1 MKSVLHTAIE
11 DVAARTPDRIAIRT
25 PEGTISHAALDAA
38 ADRLAVHLRRDHGLQ
53 PGAIVA
59 LFLPPGIAYVTAVLG
74 VAKAGGVFLPFD
86 LGMPLRRRQACVARA
101 RPAVAITDAASIA
114 TWEAGGHEIPVLLI
128 DSVAP
133 DDVSKLPLCVTGDD
147 PSYIM
152 FTSGSTGEPKAILG
166 THKGLS
172 HFVHWEVRE
181 FGLGPNDR
189 IAQLAPPT
197 FDVSLRDIFVP
208 LLAGGTLCVAE
219 AETRGN
225 IRSLLDWLDA
235 EAITLMHCVP
245 SLFRALIEEIG
256 IRPAGMMR
264 ALRHVLLAG
273 EPLYGRDV
281 QRWRAVMGER
291 VELVNLYG
299 PSETTLAKAFHRIV
313 DVPNEPA
320 RMIPVGLPLPNTALL
335 IVRDRE
341 LCDKGEIGEVF
352 IKTPFM
358 SKGYLNDP
366 QSTAQAFV
374 QNPLTPDTPDL
385 IYRTGDMGRYRAD
398 RSVELLGRR
407 DAQVKVNGV
416 RIELGDVEQALLR
429 HPSIR
434 QAVVADHAGADQ
446 QVFLCAYFIADTQLA
461 DETLRE
467 HMRQWLDV
475 AMHPAFVVQMEAFP
489 LNLHGKVNRRALPR
503 PAELLYREKPCIE
516 PDGAREIA
524 VAAIWSDIL
533 GVPKIGVTHSFV
545 ELGGDSLKAI
555 RALSRI
561 AQQSGV
567 EVKLQELFPRGTVRE
582 ISAIIAAR
590 QASGASLVDSE
601 AASAIVPAI
610 EPPTPEEL
618 QWLEQ

>member
-1 MKSVLHTAIE
+1 
-11 DVAARTPDRIAIRT
+11 
-25 PEGTISHAALDAA
+25 
-38 ADRLAVHLRRDHGLQ
+38 
-53 PGAIVA
+53 
-59 LFLPPGIAYVTAVLG
+59 
-74 VAKAGGVFLPFD
+74 
-86 LGMPLRRRQACVARA
+86 VARA
-101 RPAVAITDAASIA
+101 RPAIAITEGVA
-114 TWEAGGHEIPVLLI
+114 TRAWESGGHDISTLRIE
-128 DSVAP
+128 SVAP
-133 DDVSKLPLCVTGDD
+133 DDVPKPPLCVSGDD
-147 PSYIM
+147 PSYVM

-166 THKGLS
+166 THSGLS

-181 FGLGPNDR
+181 FSLGPDDR
-189 IAQLAPPT
+189 VAQLAPPT

-208 LLAGGTLCVAE
+208 LLAGGGLCVPT

-235 EAITLMHCVP
+235 EAITVMHCVP

-256 IRPAGMMR
+256 TRPAAVMP

-281 QRWRAVMGER
+281 QRWRAVMGDR
-291 VELVNLYG
+291 VELANLYG

-335 IVRDRE
+335 ILRDGE

-352 IKTPFM
+352 IRTPFM

-366 QSTAQAFV
+366 QSTQQAFV
-374 QNPLTPDTPDL
+374 QNPLTPDTRDL
-385 IYRTGDMGRYRAD
+385 IYRTGDVGRYRAD

-416 RIELGDVEQALLR
+416 RIELGDVEQALLQ

-434 QAVVADHAGADQ
+434 QAVVAEHAGADQ
-446 QVFLCAYFIADTQLA
+446 QVFLCAYFIADTHLA
-461 DETLRE
+461 DESLRE

-475 AMHPAFVVQMEAFP
+475 SMHPAFLVQMEAFP

-503 PAELLYREKPCIE
+503 PSELLYRERPCIAAE
-516 PDGAREIA
+516 GEQEIA

-561 AQQSGV
+561 AQQSGL

-582 ISAIIAAR
+582 IAAVIAAR
-590 QASGASLVDSE
+590 QASSTSVRQSE
-601 AASAIVPAI
+601 AASAIVLAI
-610 EPPTPEEL
+610 EPATAEEL

>member
-11 DVAARTPDRIAIRT
+11 EVAARSPDRIAIRA
-25 PEGTISHAALDAA
+25 PEGTISYSGLDSAAR
-38 ADRLAVHLRRDHGLQ
+38 RLAVQLRRDHGLQ

-59 LFLPPGIAYVTAVLG
+59 LFLPPGIAYLTAVLA
-74 VAKAGGVFLPFD
+74 VAKAGGVFLPIE
-86 LGMPLRRRQACVARA
+86 LGMPLRRRQACVTRA
-101 RPAVAITDAASIA
+101 RPVVVIADGTGAVA
-114 TWEAGGHEIPVLLI
+114 WQAGDHQVPILRI
-128 DSVAP
+128 DGVAP
-133 DDVSKLPLCVTGDD
+133 DDAPALPLCVTGDD

-181 FGLGPNDR
+181 FGLGPDDR
-189 IAQLAPPT
+189 IAQLAPLT
-197 FDVSLRDIFVP
+197 FDVSLRDVFVP
-208 LLAGGTLCVAE
+208 LLAGGTLCVAA
-219 AETRGN
+219 AETRQST
-225 IRSLLDWLDA
+225 RTLLDWLQA

-245 SLFRALIEEIG
+245 SLFRALIEEIDS
-256 IRPAGMMR
+256 RPAGVLP
-264 ALRHVLLAG
+264 ALRRVLLAG

-299 PSETTLAKAFHRIV
+299 PSETTLAKAFHRIADIPV
-313 DVPNEPA
+313 ETA

-335 IVRDRE
+335 IVRDGE

-358 SKGYLNDP
+358 SRGYLNDP
-366 QSTAQAFV
+366 QSTQQAFV

-416 RIELGDVEQALLR
+416 RIELGDVEQALLQ
-429 HPSIR
+429 HLSIR
-434 QAVVADHAGADQ
+434 QAVVADHTGGDQ
-446 QVFLCAYFIADTQLA
+446 QVLLCAYFIADTHLA
-461 DETLRE
+461 DESLRE

-475 AMHPAFVVQMEAFP
+475 AMHPAFFVQMEALP

-503 PAELLYREKPCIE
+503 PAELLYRERACIE
-516 PDGAREIA
+516 PEGEHEIA

-533 GVPKIGVTHSFV
+533 GVSKIGVTHRFV

-561 AQQSGV
+561 VQHSGV

-582 ISAIIAAR
+582 VAGLIAAR
-590 QASGASLVDSE
+590 QASGTDSGHSE
-601 AASAIVPAI
+601 AASAIVPVI
-610 EPPTPEEL
+610 EPPTAEEL